1 MPDSKSSSTLKI
13 VTVDDSPVIAERLQY
28 MLSEI
33 DSVEFLGNALN
44 ISAAL
49 QLIDERTPNVVI
61 LDIHLKD
68 DLLVANGVH
77 LLIQLRKKYPEIKII
92 MLTNVSV
99 PQYRSTC
106 MAFGADY
113 FFDKTI
119 DFEKIPDTLK
129 KIQLQKSAAS
139 EVVDD
144 SAKHI

>member
-1 MPDSKSSSTLKI
+1 M
-13 VTVDDSPVIAERLQY
+13 TVDDSPVIAERLQY

-49 QLIDERTPNVVI
+49 HLIDQRGPNVVI

-77 LLIQLRKKYPEIKII
+77 LLIQLRRKYPEMKII

-113 FFDKTI
+113 FFDKTN

-129 KIQLQKSAAS
+129 KIQLQKSTAS
-139 EVVDD
+139 KPDD
-144 SAKHI
+144 GTKSKN

>member
-1 MPDSKSSSTLKI
+1 M
-13 VTVDDSPVIAERLQY
+13 TVDDSPVIAERLQF

-49 QLIDERTPNVVI
+49 QLIDQRGPNVVI

-77 LLIQLRKKYPEIKII
+77 LLIQLRRKYPEMKII
-92 MLTNVSV
+92 MLTNVAV

-113 FFDKTI
+113 FFDKTN
-119 DFEKIPDTLK
+119 DFEKIPDTVK

-139 EVVDD
+139 KIVDD
-144 SAKHI
+144 GTTSKN